1 MGRKR
6 VMMERGMKN
15 RRYRKTEEKILR
27 VFFIE
32 NKKGTT
38 FEKIAKKAGVARATL
53 YSHHHT
59 IREVI
64 PDYRRYVL
72 VEYGRLIK
80 KTTKRKKP
88 SLRALYFETLLFILR
103 NKKVFEMLV
112 EFGDFETLVKI
123 FGKLRLKIISSARLS
138 NASRKIFG
146 IYISEIV
153 GIIVEWIKEG
163 SPEKEIE
170 RVLADMIYLAETAR
184 ERLMPINR

>member
-1 MGRKR
+1 
-6 VMMERGMKN
+6 MMERGMKN
-15 RRYRKTEEKILR
+15 RRYRKTEEKILW

-80 KTTKRKKP
+80 KTTKRKKS
-88 SLRALYFETLLFILR
+88 SLRALYFETLLFILK

-112 EFGDFETLVKI
+112 EFGDSETLVKI
-123 FGKLRLKIISSARLS
+123 FGKLRLKIISSAILS

-153 GIIVEWIKEG
+153 GIIIEWIKEG